1 MSERSGDRR
10 ALAFRALTLIGLVLL
25 AVAFFSPG
33 WWVAL
38 KAPNYPE
45 ATFPQGIRILF
56 HMDSVRNGCVI
67 RSSKEVE
74 ETEALD
80 CTHEMDTI
88 NHYVGMYPIASGGP
102 VEKSFSGFLFAMMG
116 VMLIAFM
123 IPGRVPRM
131 AFSVV
136 GYGAVA
142 AWMAMTMYGANGISY
157 QGTGYLQGLVNGI
170 GQDTVA
176 EASDED
182 LAPIVKQL
190 KESLAKSGVGVG
202 NAAPKAAPDAS
213 RSQLVEILKA
223 NYNIDNGKKPAS
235 EQQAWTGSG
244 MQVMAWH
251 YDKSLGRW
259 FNDPAKN
266 GRLTAIMTTAAKVLF
281 WAVLA
286 AMAFFVFAARST
298 RSIFYYVL
306 VLVPAVVSVGF
317 LAEYSGWLWWYGHSM
332 NTMGAFTLKPF
343 MPTVFGQGKVAQFTT
358 YSYPH
363 YGFGLLVAA
372 TVVLLLAALIR
383 RKQILEAG
391 ASAEQV

>member
-1 MSERSGDRR
+1 MSEQPTSRR

-25 AVAFFSPG
+25 AVAYFSPA

-56 HMDSVRNGCVI
+56 HMDSVRNGCAI
-67 RSSKEVE
+67 RTSKEVE

-102 VEKSFSGFLFAMMG
+102 VEKAFSPFLFAMMG
-116 VMLIAFM
+116 VMLVVFM

-131 AFSVV
+131 AVSLL
-136 GYGAVA
+136 GYGAVG
-142 AWMAMTMYGANGISY
+142 AWMAMTMYGTGGIAY

-170 GQDTVA
+170 GQDTAA
-176 EASDED
+176 EVDDEN

-190 KESLAKSGVGVG
+190 KESLAKSGVGVAG
-202 NAAPKAAPDAS
+202 TAPKAAPDAS
-213 RSQLVEILKA
+213 RPQLVDILRQ
-223 NYNIDNGKKPAS
+223 NYVIDNDKKPAS
-235 EQQAWTGSG
+235 EQSAWTGSG
-244 MQVMAWH
+244 LQVMAWH

-266 GRLTAIMTTAAKVLF
+266 NRLAAIMTKAGHVLF

-286 AMAFFVFAARST
+286 AMAFFVYAARST

-306 VLVPAVVSVGF
+306 VLVPALVSVGF
-317 LAEYSGWLWWYGHSM
+317 LTEYSAWLWWYGHSM
-332 NTMGAFTLKPF
+332 NEMGAFTLKPF

-363 YGFGLLVAA
+363 YGFGLMVAA
-372 TVVLLLAALIR
+372 TLVLALAALIR
-383 RKQILEAG
+383 RKQIQEAG
-391 ASAEQV
+391 EAAERV